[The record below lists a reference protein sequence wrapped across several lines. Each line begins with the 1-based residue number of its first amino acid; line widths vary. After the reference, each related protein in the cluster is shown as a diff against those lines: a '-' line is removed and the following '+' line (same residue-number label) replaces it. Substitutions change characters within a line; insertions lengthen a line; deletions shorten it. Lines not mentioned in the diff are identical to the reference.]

1 MGDEGILSVNKL
13 GCVVKLGSLGEFILI
28 NLIEHSF
35 NKRVNFPKFILPT
48 YLKKKKF
55 LNDTVSSRI

>member
-48 YLKKKKF
+48 YLKKISK
-55 LNDTVSSRI
+55 